1 MMRRFLS
8 FKKVVLS
15 SLLIAAS
22 SVAIAKNFECPS
34 TNELSTFE
42 GFYIEYPLSLNTQ
55 TQEPNTWIVGQVR
68 AKQRAE
74 IVDSLFISPVQSV
87 EGEYPADSAAKM
99 IPSFELL
106 EGFPVVEDIDH
117 MHVHICVYWSAQDGS
132 LASFVHLKDKKLST
146 KAPIET
152 MSIAM
157 KALAQQSKIKNIQ

>member
-1 MMRRFLS
+1 MCRFLS

-55 TQEPNTWIVGQVR
+55 TQKPNTWIVGQVR

-74 IVDSLFISPVQSV
+74 IVDSLIISPVQSV

-99 IPSFELL
+99 IPSLELL
-106 EGFPVVEDIDH
+106 ESNPAVVDVDH
-117 MHVHICVYWSAQDGS
+117 VQVHICSYWSAQDGS
-132 LASFVHLKDKKLST
+132 FASFINLKDKKLST
-146 KAPIET
+146 QAPFET
-152 MSIAM
+152 MSLAM
-157 KALAQQSKIKNIQ
+157 KALAQQSKIKNIK